1 MCTEHSCL
9 LFLLCPALSICS
21 SLEERGLSEKRGVRY
36 RLGDLNQS
44 LVNNSQINSEMLK
57 RKAHPGLQ
65 PRSAVPPH
73 PRVLG
78 RTKPGSSWICLINK
92 APNLTAPCM
101 VYYSAVDFFAFL
113 CLWYAIKRLEVVF
126 ISSFY
131 WWRNSH
137 RKKTNLIKL
146 KQEKHWIWHWLLKMA
161 EWNHFR
167 QNLALFKKPPSPKN
181 TCYRE
186 FQCD

>member
-21 SLEERGLSEKRGVRY
+21 TLEERGLSEKKGVRY

-57 RKAHPGLQ
+57 RKGHPGLQ

-92 APNLTAPCM
+92 APNLPAPCM
-101 VYYSAVDFFAFL
+101 VYHSAVYF
-113 CLWYAIKRLEVVF
+113 CLLVSLICNQK
-126 ISSFY
+126 ISSSVYIFFLLM
-131 WWRNSH
+131 
-137 RKKTNLIKL
+137 KKLTQKENKPYKVKAGEAL
-146 KQEKHWIWHWLLKMA
+146 
-161 EWNHFR
+161 
-167 QNLALFKKPPSPKN
+167 NLALAPKN
-181 TCYRE
+181 G
-186 FQCD
+186 QMKSL